1 MAATKNRII
10 LGLMTMGPDPAHG
23 ARITSLDEFKK
34 ILDYFQQIGYD
45 EVDTARLYC
54 GGKQEEFT
62 AAAGWKE
69 RGLKMATKWYPYF
82 PGAFKAAKLREMM
95 EKSLQELKTDSVDIF
110 YLHAADRTVPVTETL
125 EEMDALHK
133 EGKFSTFGLS
143 NFSAY
148 EIAEIWTIC
157 NERGWV
163 KPTLYQGLYNC
174 ISRSLE
180 TEIVPCCRR
189 YGIDIVIFNPLAGGL
204 LSGRY
209 KTADV
214 PAEGRYSKSQAG
226 DMYRARYF
234 KDATFEALHILEPV
248 LAKHGLTMLEVAL
261 RWCVHHSVLNMT
273 KGGNDGVIIG
283 VSSFAHLESNLS
295 NLEKGPL
302 PEDVVKVL
310 DEAWLLV
317 KPTTGNPWHGELKY
331 TYDATTAFAK

>member
-1 MAATKNRII
+1 MVGDTASRRFRVGVHNLSISSCFGKVEKDATKSDGMISRRAVCRLPISSVPVGPFLHTRNLQIPTGLHKLKDHLVSKILGLPLNSILFHLSALFAVFFSAAFWGKNSQIFQFWPRQRNENKGPKTKEIYDAITMAATKNRII

-174 ISRSLE
+174 ICR
-180 TEIVPCCRR
+180 CC
-189 YGIDIVIFNPLAGGL
+189 
-204 LSGRY
+204 
-209 KTADV
+209 
-214 PAEGRYSKSQAG
+214 
-226 DMYRARYF
+226 
-234 KDATFEALHILEPV
+234 
-248 LAKHGLTMLEVAL
+248 
-261 RWCVHHSVLNMT
+261 
-273 KGGNDGVIIG
+273 
-283 VSSFAHLESNLS
+283 
-295 NLEKGPL
+295 
-302 PEDVVKVL
+302 
-310 DEAWLLV
+310 
-317 KPTTGNPWHGELKY
+317 
-331 TYDATTAFAK
+331 